1 MPKDSDVQA
10 CWSADH
16 DVQLRTLKLGFR
28 QRQRFLDER
37 VKHGLLDEPS
47 EAKTWLGRWQ
57 LGQLVGVHVERWG
70 LRMRK
75 SSRVLCQFYTL
86 SGAHGKLQDTFLHSD
101 SHHRRSPCP
110 IWALHAFCIPGAT
123 WHASW
128 WTPEAPTSRALNDR
142 SGNCCKQREGW
153 TGRYYCCGLGTAQL
167 LLGETTFLL
176 GDVCGRR
183 AVEL

>member
-75 SSRVLCQFYTL
+75 SSRVFVPILHL
-86 SGAHGKLQDTFLHSD
+86 KRRPWEASGHLPPLRLPSPQISLPDLGPARLLHPRRHVACVVVDSGSPDVPGLERQVWQLLQAARGVDWKILLLWFGHS
-101 SHHRRSPCP
+101 S
-110 IWALHAFCIPGAT
+110 A
-123 WHASW
+123 ASW
-128 WTPEAPTSRALNDR
+128 RDDFFVGGRLWEACS
-142 SGNCCKQREGW
+142 
-153 TGRYYCCGLGTAQL
+153 
-167 LLGETTFLL
+167 
-176 GDVCGRR
+176 
-183 AVEL
+183 